1 VWWSSIIFVVLT
13 PDARDLVAAEG
24 RVRGVEVVAV
34 RPDAAGLDAR
44 PMRNAL
50 PVSRV
55 QTPAPSPYIVSSVVE
70 GMTFSPV
77 KAILAIRLFVA
88 SALPISAPGR
98 WRC

>member
-1 VWWSSIIFVVLT
+1 
-13 PDARDLVAAEG
+13 
-24 RVRGVEVVAV
+24 
-34 RPDAAGLDAR
+34 
-44 PMRNAL
+44 MRNAL